1 MMFMNL
7 TPLLILPALS
17 NPVASEGEDAL
28 LQIRAN
34 RLVVR
39 VFFTFL
45 MLLLGSSAGLAA
57 MLSLQDPLNLVAP
70 PLVALVIVLAT
81 LLGYAP
87 FERWFEQRV
96 LNIPIQPDQLLEKY
110 SERILTSLDEST
122 LRSLFVNELL
132 PSWLIRQFAL
142 LQWDGV
148 RLHPFISLGVYPA
161 QLPQTL
167 NAPVDWARATLPL
180 TLNSK
185 TVGLMLFGRRDP
197 DDFYAVNEVSV
208 LQQVANLTAL
218 GLANIKQSAALLEL
232 YQTDI
237 ERQET
242 ERTALAAE
250 LHDDVLQHMALMS
263 NQFAD
268 LQPTPELLETY
279 QYTANRIRE
288 ITSGLRAPL
297 LAFGLTSALEGLVE
311 NIQDRGLK
319 NTTLVCELTGDDVR
333 LDERLELH
341 LFRLA
346 QQALDNA
353 LQHAQASNITLSGN
367 IGPTAVHLQVSDNGV
382 GFAAGEQLNVSG
394 LLANKHFGVVGM
406 FERAAW
412 IGAEMSIRSQPG
424 QGCQVTVHWA
434 AK

>member
-1 MMFMNL
+1 
-7 TPLLILPALS
+7 
-17 NPVASEGEDAL
+17 
-28 LQIRAN
+28 
-34 RLVVR
+34 
-39 VFFTFL
+39 
-45 MLLLGSSAGLAA
+45 

-70 PLVALVIVLAT
+70 PLVALVTVLAT

-87 FERWFEQRV
+87 FERWFERRV

-122 LRSLFVNELL
+122 LRNLFVNELL

-148 RLHPFISLGVYPA
+148 RLHPFISLGVAPA

-353 LQHAQASNITLSGN
+353 LQHAQAGNITLSGD